1 MVDTIRYT
9 QYFHRFTYENQL
21 ATYFRNCN
29 EGIKIPSHQ
38 KKQQKLRTDFHGG
51 QVENNYLKLW
61 RPSLDSNPVNEV
73 SCLSSLSKLFRKSTE
88 LHS

>member
-51 QVENNYLKLW
+51 QVEN
-61 RPSLDSNPVNEV
+61 
-73 SCLSSLSKLFRKSTE
+73 T
-88 LHS
+88 